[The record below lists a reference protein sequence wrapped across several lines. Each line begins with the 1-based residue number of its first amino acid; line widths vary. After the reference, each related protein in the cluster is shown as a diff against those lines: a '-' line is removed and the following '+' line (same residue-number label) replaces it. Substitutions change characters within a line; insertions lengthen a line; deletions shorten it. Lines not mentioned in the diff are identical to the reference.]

1 MAEQTHSQTKNLRKK
16 LQKREQRILVRLK
29 WAQQAQ
35 AKALERYHRAEER
48 LQKRIASVQLIEGRL
63 TLIQQ
68 QIDDLNVNPAVPS
81 AETEIPAWAQFI
93 PISSANDDKSGNIIE
108 PIDFAREARAAAE
121 AAEENTRMAAAR
133 AAELSETTEM
143 NLETA
148 EEPTQSTLEEVAG
161 VAEIEAEEEI
171 VEAITAVTIADITA
185 ERAAAAEALAQASSA
200 HTREAR
206 RQAQLAEQTLGEV
219 RVAIR
224 NGLLTGEEAEHTL
237 QEVEREV
244 TKTQASLADAE
255 AAEEQALTTAM
266 NAEAEAEVAEGMAYA
281 AVNRG
286 GPLLEEAQEQE
297 NLEEAT
303 SEVYQSYSAQES
315 GDNESDI
322 TLKIS
327 HEQTQE
333 TE

>member
-1 MAEQTHSQTKNLRKK
+1 MAEQTPSQTKNLKKK

-29 WAQQAQ
+29 ETQQAQ

-48 LQKRIASVQLIEGRL
+48 LQKRMARVQLVEGRL
-63 TLIQQ
+63 TLVRQ
-68 QIDDLNVNPAVPS
+68 QIDDLNVNPAIPS
-81 AETEIPAWAQFI
+81 AETKNPAWAQFI
-93 PISSANDDKSGNIIE
+93 PISSTDEDNSGSNIE
-108 PIDFAREARAAAE
+108 SIDFASEARAAAQ
-121 AAEENTRMAAAR
+121 AAEDNTRMAATR
-133 AAELSETTEM
+133 AAEISETTEIT
-143 NLETA
+143 LENA
-148 EEPTQSTLEEVAG
+148 EEPTQSTLEDAAE

-171 VEAITAVTIADITA
+171 VEANTAVTIAEITA
-185 ERAAAAEALAQASSA
+185 ERAAAAEAMAQASSA

-237 QEVEREV
+237 QEAEREV
-244 TKTQASLADAE
+244 TKAQALLADAE
-255 AAEEQALTTAM
+255 AAEEQALTAAV

-281 AVNRG
+281 AVDRS
-286 GPLLEEAQEQE
+286 GPLLEEAKEQG

-303 SEVYQSYSAQES
+303 WEVHQSYSVQEA

-322 TLKIS
+322 TLKMPHVQI
-327 HEQTQE
+327 QE
-333 TE
+333 IE

>member
-1 MAEQTHSQTKNLRKK
+1 MAEQTPSQTKNLRKK

-48 LQKRIASVQLIEGRL
+48 LQKRMARVQLIEGRL
-63 TLIQQ
+63 TLIRQ
-68 QIDDLNVNPAVPS
+68 QIDDLNVNPAGPS
-81 AETEIPAWAQFI
+81 AETEIPTWAQFI
-93 PISSANDDKSGNIIE
+93 PPTSTDEDKSRSIIE
-108 PIDFAREARAAAE
+108 PTDFAREARVAAE
-121 AAEENTRMAAAR
+121 ATDENTRMVTVQAAGISATT
-133 AAELSETTEM
+133 ENILETTE
-143 NLETA
+143 
-148 EEPTQSTLEEVAG
+148 EPELAMLEEAAE
-161 VAEIEAEEEI
+161 VAEIKAEEEI
-171 VEAITAVTIADITA
+171 VEAITAITIAEITA

-206 RQAQLAEQTLGEV
+206 RQAQLAEEALGEV

-224 NGLLTGEEAEHTL
+224 NDLLTGEEAEQAL
-237 QEVEREV
+237 QKAEHEV
-244 TKTQASLADAE
+244 TETQASLADAE
-255 AAEEQALTTAM
+255 AAEEQALTAAM

-281 AVNRG
+281 AVNRSS
-286 GPLLEEAQEQE
+286 PLHEEAQKQD

-303 SEVYQSYSAQES
+303 TEIYQSYSAQES

-322 TLKIS
+322 ILKIS

-333 TE
+333 IE